1 MISISRRRLVLGSA
15 GLLVAGVMSQNLLS
29 QTAFAR
35 SQPADIPDNF
45 LAISRLLTGIPLPDP
60 QLAQRLYTALQPL
73 FPQIERQIGLLAEL
87 MTQHVD
93 LNGETFQAWLQQQTA
108 PLAAL
113 YHSLMTGWYL
123 GVVGDPAKPS
133 CIAFENI
140 VSYQQV
146 RGTLSP
152 PSYCPG
158 EPNFWTH
165 PPRKETAHV

>member
-15 GLLVAGVMSQNLLS
+15 GLWVVGVVGQNLLGRA
-29 QTAFAR
+29 AFAQ
-35 SQPADIPDNF
+35 SQPAKIPDNF

-60 QLAQRLYTALQPL
+60 HLAQRLYLALQPL
-73 FPQIERQIGLLAEL
+73 FPQLDQQITLLAEMNDEAL
-87 MTQHVD
+87 HALIQR
-93 LNGETFQAWLQQQTA
+93 QAD

-113 YHSLMTGWYL
+113 YQSLMSGWYL
-123 GVVGDPAKPS
+123 GVIGDPAKPS

-140 VSYQQV
+140 LSYQLV
-146 RGTLSP
+146 RNSLRP